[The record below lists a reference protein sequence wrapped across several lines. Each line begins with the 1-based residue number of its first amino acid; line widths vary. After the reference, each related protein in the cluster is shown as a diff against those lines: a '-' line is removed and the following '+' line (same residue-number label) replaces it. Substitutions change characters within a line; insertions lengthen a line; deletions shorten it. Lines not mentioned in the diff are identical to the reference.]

1 MLRILRGL
9 PPVSLLAALALAG
22 LSPALSVRGDP
33 PNPPAAAEAAPAAAA
48 PAPLAPKRV
57 FVIPIRSEIG
67 EPALFVL
74 RRGLKEAVAEHAD
87 AVVLDI
93 NTPGGAID
101 VTIEMMDDLKKFPG
115 RTIAFVDN
123 EAMSAGAF
131 LSAVC
136 DEIWFV
142 NTPTDGIIGA
152 AAPVQATGQDI
163 DATMKEKLVSYLKVR
178 IRSISK
184 GKGYRGEVVSAM
196 IDADTELKIGDQVI
210 KPKGELLSLTASEA
224 MKAYGKPGTPLL
236 GAGIASDLD
245 ALLVKK
251 FGAGNFTVQRLE
263 ITWSEQMAVFLN
275 HISPIILGLGLLAL
289 FIEFKTPGFNIFG
302 VAGIVLLSI
311 VFLSSR
317 VAGLSG
323 HEPLVIFAL
332 GAVLLLLELIFF
344 HSAGFLGVIGVV
356 LMGGSIVWSMADIWP
371 GEPLQVA
378 WSANAFVVPLT
389 NLGIGLAIAVALA
402 IALLRFLPQ
411 GWVWDRLVIGATVH
425 GVAQSAG
432 NQPGRDSHLAALIG
446 RRALAA
452 TALRPGGQ
460 VEIDGRRYEAM
471 VEVGTVD
478 AGSSVRVQKR
488 TDFGFIVEPVG
499 ERPQDSPSP

>member
-1 MLRILRGL
+1 MRRWLQFLVGA
-9 PPVSLLAALALAG
+9 LAASAGSVPALAVEV
-22 LSPALSVRGDP
+22 AL
-33 PNPPAAAEAAPAAAA
+33 
-48 PAPLAPKRV
+48 PKRV
-57 FVIPIRSEIG
+57 VVIPVRQEIA
-67 EPALFVL
+67 EPELYIV
-74 RRGLKEAVAEHAD
+74 RRGLKEAIAGHAD
-87 AVVLDI
+87 AVVLDLK
-93 NTPGGAID
+93 TPGGAID
-101 VTIEMMDDLKKFPG
+101 VTFEIMEALEKFPG
-115 RTIAFVDN
+115 LTIAYVDN

-131 LSAVC
+131 ISATTG
-136 DEIWFV
+136 EIWFA
-142 NTPTDGIIGA
+142 PDGIIGA
-152 AAPVQATGQDI
+152 AAPVTETGQDV
-163 DATMKEKLVSYLKVR
+163 DSTMKQKLVSYLKAR
-178 IRSISK
+178 MRAISE
-184 GKGYRGEVVSAM
+184 GKGYRGQVVSAM

>member
-1 MLRILRGL
+1 MRAI
-9 PPVSLLAALALAG
+9 
-22 LSPALSVRGDP
+22 
-33 PNPPAAAEAAPAAAA
+33 
-48 PAPLAPKRV
+48 
-57 FVIPIRSEIG
+57 SE
-67 EPALFVL
+67 
-74 RRGLKEAVAEHAD
+74 
-87 AVVLDI
+87 
-93 NTPGGAID
+93 
-101 VTIEMMDDLKKFPG
+101 
-115 RTIAFVDN
+115 
-123 EAMSAGAF
+123 
-131 LSAVC
+131 
-136 DEIWFV
+136 
-142 NTPTDGIIGA
+142 
-152 AAPVQATGQDI
+152 
-163 DATMKEKLVSYLKVR
+163 
-178 IRSISK
+178 
-184 GKGYRGEVVSAM
+184 GKGYRGQVVSAM